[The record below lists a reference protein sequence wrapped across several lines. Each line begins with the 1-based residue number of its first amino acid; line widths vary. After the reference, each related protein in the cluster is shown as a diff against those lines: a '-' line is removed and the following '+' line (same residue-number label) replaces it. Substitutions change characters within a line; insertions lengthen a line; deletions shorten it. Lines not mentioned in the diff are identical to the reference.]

1 MTHKQG
7 VQRVLRKTA
16 AARRKVHLQIGV
28 AVEVKKELE
37 VRKDKKMRKNVG
49 DDNKE
54 KTAT

>member
-16 AARRKVHLQIGV
+16 AASRMVHLQIGV

>member
-1 MTHKQG
+1 M
-7 VQRVLRKTA
+7 
-16 AARRKVHLQIGV
+16 VHLQIGV